1 MPALWHTAAMP
12 SMEKRKPGRP
22 PAAKADETRKR
33 ILKAARAVFSERG
46 YDGATFQK
54 IAERADLTRPAIN
67 HYFSSKRAL
76 YCEVT
81 DDSMEL
87 FINTSSVEQ
96 SKRETTLAGRLTV
109 FIKFAMQSNLPYP
122 SASAFMITTLLES
135 KRHPELSGTAND
147 ALRLRRAF
155 LTSAVEEA
163 IERGELLSDTDVNSV
178 VETLLAVLCGI
189 AFYAGYLRTPD
200 EMEAITDQVRL
211 LLSGE
216 LLRPDSQSPSDP
228 DQRR

>member
-1 MPALWHTAAMP
+1 MP
-12 SMEKRKPGRP
+12 STEKRKPGRP

-33 ILKAARAVFSERG
+33 IVKAARAVFSERG

-76 YCEVT
+76 YREVT
-81 DDSMEL
+81 EDSNQL
-87 FINTSSVEQ
+87 FINTSGIEQ
-96 SKRETTLAGRLTV
+96 AQRETTLGGRLTA
-109 FIKFAMQSNLPYP
+109 FITFAMRSNLEYP

-135 KRHPELSGTAND
+135 RRHPELSGTANE
-147 ALRLRRAF
+147 ALRLRREF
-155 LTSAVEEA
+155 LTRAVKDA

-178 VETLLAVLCGI
+178 VETVLTVFCGI

-211 LLSGE
+211 LLSGA
-216 LLRPDSQSPSDP
+216 LLRPDSQPPRDP